1 MKKLLLSIVLA
12 LCAAS
17 VSYAQNTIAV
27 SAANIQGI
35 NGARLTS
42 GSLCFQGTDQNNN
55 NITFQVGGGGAVVTT
70 PFCTAITAGVISTF
84 NIPNPA
90 NTSPVNIRYH
100 IQIKQGT
107 RLLSDLPGVYMCVE
121 AGACTSPYQFNFDTC
136 LSSGACANNPIP
148 MTSGPAGAPGAAGP
162 TGATGAPGTLSSN
175 SGITVGGSA
184 CIKGASPWVDVT
196 CPPFNARFVP
206 GVFVP
211 NSTATMS
218 ATSANV
224 TLAAASNFVNGDGI
238 DIIGGGASVTIST
251 PAQPT
256 VTPSAAAGG
265 TATNTVVNSATA
277 SSTYEY
283 WIMAQD
289 AGGGLTPAG
298 TPRTITN
305 GQASLGAQPCPIT
318 SMSRTGNTATI
329 NWASTCGAPVGSV
342 IHVTGSTNADFT
354 NFWSVTTNTGTVATI
369 SNTNLST
376 KGIGSNAGDSNSST
390 GGSATFFYTNH
401 LNWAI
406 DSGAFKYIIYA
417 KRPGDSAGA
426 PIGQTKPSGL
436 GNVFDVDFDDFGAT
450 MMAGQNFP
458 AYIPATPPSSALP
471 DMCVRTISSGAG
483 STSLVLSSACVNAV
497 SGATAV
503 FDDAPGILAA
513 YNYAL
518 AGAPSGPGILF
529 FPPAPVNGTDYG
541 YFINSHLVIPFPIS
555 VHNVGPITLN
565 ETWEMDEGANFNGI
579 DGLATTPQFGLSGG
593 ATINIGTASPAMYF
607 SGSAVDMNYESFY
620 ATNTNGGTALVL
632 DNTFDT
638 FDHTNFVMNMG
649 NADFLSMAMVIRSD
663 DAAGDFV
670 HFVDH
675 SLFFGGGTGRTTTW
689 TPIVFLPPTQNGSGV
704 AIGTDQFL
712 SIKNSNFAL
721 RGIEADEVSGGP
733 RLDLENINRQGGVAP
748 LVVIDGIGPYGAAG
762 GIRLSNVL
770 QDTEAV
776 GTVALFSISSSP
788 ASTAIDAWEVFNGSS
803 DIAGIPPPFTGNY
816 STHSSLTASVTGK
829 PPSLEGWSVINS
841 QAVISPY
848 DISGTNPYGPHDL
861 FGFNE
866 AVHFPS
872 GYSLF
877 WDMPPP
883 AGLTASAHSGGS
895 LPPGAL
901 TFAVSAAGPD
911 QGETALTPVP
921 TGAVTVPGTCPGSG
935 NCSVQLNWTP
945 EVGAIYGYNVYACAT
960 GCVNSN
966 GTIAGTISNYHMVN
980 SGFHVGTNSLLV
992 STSGS
997 GQVPPVTTG
1006 TGLPLINPSGGYFQQ
1021 VTAAPVAVASLPS
1034 ASVNIGQ
1041 IRSVNDSTAISAEG
1055 QTCVGSSTG
1064 TALAFSNGTVWKCF

>member
-1 MKKLLLSIVLA
+1 MRTKIALLSLFLFI
-12 LCAAS
+12 CAA
-17 VSYAQNTIAV
+17 NV
-27 SAANIQGI
+27 SAQAPGVTLSGTIKDISGNSVAGTVTATLGNYGRNSPVITGNSTVAPYQTSATANGSGVWTMTLWGSEQITPKNTTYTISITIPNSNTPPWI
-35 NGARLTS
+35 NQFLIKS
-42 GSLCFQGTDQNNN
+42 GTYDLSNLSP
-55 NITFQVGGGGAVVTT
+55 ITFAPTPAPLQGAT
-70 PFCTAITAGVISTF
+70 
-84 NIPNPA
+84 
-90 NTSPVNIRYH
+90 
-100 IQIKQGT
+100 
-107 RLLSDLPGVYMCVE
+107 
-121 AGACTSPYQFNFDTC
+121 
-136 LSSGACANNPIP
+136 
-148 MTSGPAGAPGAAGP
+148 GAAGP
-162 TGATGAPGTLSSN
+162 MGPTGAPGTISSN
-175 SGITVGGSA
+175 SGATIGGIL

-211 NSTATMS
+211 HSTAIMS
-218 ATSANV
+218 AASANL
-224 TLAAASNFVNGDGI
+224 TLAAASNFANGDGI
-238 DIIGGGASVTIST
+238 DIIGAGASVTIST
-251 PAQPT
+251 PGQPT

-265 TATNTVVNSATA
+265 TATNAVVNSATG

-305 GQASLGAQPCPIT
+305 GQASLGAQTCSIT

-329 NWASTCGAPVGSV
+329 NWTSTCGAPVGSV

-458 AYIPATPPSSALP
+458 SYIPTTPPSSALP

-483 STSLVLSSACVNAV
+483 STSLALSSACVNAV
-497 SGATAV
+497 SGAPAV

-675 SLFFGGGTGRTTTW
+675 SLFFGGGTGSTTTW

-788 ASTAIDAWEVFNGSS
+788 ASTAIDAWEVFNASS

-829 PPSLEGWSVINS
+829 PPSLEGWSVVNS
-841 QAVISPY
+841 LAVIAPY
-848 DISGTNPYGPHDL
+848 DVSGTNPYGPHDL

-872 GYSLF
+872 QYPMF
-877 WDMPPP
+877 WDLPSPT
-883 AGLTASAHSGGS
+883 GLTASAHSGGS
-895 LPPGAL
+895 LPAGTL
-901 TFAVSAAGPD
+901 TFAVSAIGPD

-921 TGAVTVPGTCPGSG
+921 SGSVTVPGTCPGSG
-935 NCSVQLNWTP
+935 NCSVQLAWTALN
-945 EVGAIYGYNVYACAT
+945 GASSYNVYACAMS
-960 GCVNSN
+960 CVNSN
-966 GTIAGTISNYHMVN
+966 GTIAGEISTYHMVN
-980 SGFHVGTNSLLV
+980 SGFHVGTNSFLV
-992 STSGS
+992 SSAGS

-1006 TGLPLINPSGGYFQQ
+1006 TGLPLVNANGIYSLQF
-1021 VTAAPVAVASLPS
+1021 TPVSVPVASLPAAS
-1034 ASVNIGQ
+1034 ASNIGQ
-1041 IRSVNDSTAISAEG
+1041 MRAVSDSTAISAEG
-1055 QTCVGSSTG
+1055 QTCTGGSSG
-1064 TALAFSNGTVWKCF
+1064 PALAFSTGSVWKCF